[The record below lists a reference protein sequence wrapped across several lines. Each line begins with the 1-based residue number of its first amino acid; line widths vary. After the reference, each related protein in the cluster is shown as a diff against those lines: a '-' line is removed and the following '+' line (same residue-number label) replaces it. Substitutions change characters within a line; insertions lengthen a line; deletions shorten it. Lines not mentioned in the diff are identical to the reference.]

1 MSYDYTKVFD
11 AAAQG
16 PNEWHPAEKTQAAD
30 RRDGRIYRYT
40 PDIELAVNVALVT
53 RRPLLVRGR
62 SGCGKSSLA
71 RNVANKLGR
80 RYYEFVVTSH
90 IQAADFLYKVDLVRR
105 LNDAKGKE
113 DLPEELFEYVEPGVL
128 WWAFDPGSAKT
139 RGATKEEA
147 DTLSI
152 KALADPAMR
161 PDRGPG
167 EDAVVLIDEID
178 KADPDVPNDLLVP
191 FGSSQFCVPEI
202 GRTITTGRQP
212 FLILTSNEERSLSPA
227 FLRRCVE
234 LTIPSPT
241 ISDLVDIGELH
252 FGDQGVKDLLSKIAA
267 ISDAPEKSTQE
278 SDPLGLN
285 SPGPSVAEFLD
296 LAWACIELGIPPDK
310 VSETWNKVHRIV
322 VDQRNTF

>member
-1 MSYDYTKVFD
+1 MSYDYTKVFN
-11 AAAQG
+11 AAAEG
-16 PNEWHPAEKTQAAD
+16 PNEWHPTEKIQAAD

-90 IQAADFLYKVDLVRR
+90 TQAADFLYKVDLVRR
-105 LNDAKGKE
+105 LNDAKGKGH
-113 DLPEELFEYVEPGVL
+113 LPDELFKYVEPGVL

-139 RGATKEEA
+139 RGATKEKA
-147 DTLSI
+147 KTLPI
-152 KALADPAMR
+152 KALEDPAMR
-161 PDRGPG
+161 PDRGAG
-167 EDAVVLIDEID
+167 ENAVVLIDEID

-191 FGSSQFCVPEI
+191 LGSSQFRVPEI
-202 GRTITTGRQP
+202 DRTITTGRQP

-227 FLRRCVE
+227 FLRRCVQ

-241 ISDLVDIGELH
+241 ISDLVDIGKLH
-252 FGDQGVKDLLSKIAA
+252 FGDQGGRNLFSEIAT
-267 ISDAPEKSTQE
+267 ISDAPEKSTE
-278 SDPLGLN
+278 VSDPLGLN

-296 LAWACIELGIPPDK
+296 LAWACIQLDILPEK
-310 VSETWNKVHRIV
+310 VSESWNKVHRIV
-322 VDQRNTF
+322 VDQRNTV